1 MAYETGNPPHLS
13 GDQPVSAPRTWKYN
27 SSHVQAV
34 VGTSDHISNGQD
46 IGMGVGDSVISVG
59 STAAGAYKTSFHA
72 VTVVA
77 ATYTSLTTGLLVSSA
92 S

>member
-27 SSHVQAV
+27 STHVQAV

-46 IGMGVGDSVISVG
+46 IGMSPGDTVIAVE
-59 STAAGAYKTSFHA
+59 STLGTYKTSMHS

>member
-1 MAYETGNPPHLS
+1 MAYETGNPPHLA
-13 GDQPVSAPRTWKYN
+13 GDQPVAAPRTWKYN
-27 SSHVQAV
+27 STHLQAV

-46 IGMGVGDSVISVG
+46 LGMAPGDTVIAIESTLGTYTTSV
-59 STAAGAYKTSFHA
+59 HA

-77 ATYTSLTTGLLVSSA
+77 ATYTSLTTGLMVSSA

>member
-1 MAYETGNPPHLS
+1 MAYETGNPPHLA
-13 GDQPVSAPRTWKYN
+13 GDQPVAAPRTWKYY
-27 SSHVQAV
+27 STHLQAV

-46 IGMGVGDSVISVG
+46 IGM
-59 STAAGAYKTSFHA
+59 AAGDTVIATESTLGTYTTSYHA

-77 ATYTSLTTGLLVSSA
+77 ATYTSLTTGLMVSSA

>member
-1 MAYETGNPPHLS
+1 MAYETGNPPHLA
-13 GDQPVSAPRTWKYN
+13 GDQPVAAPRTWKYN
-27 SSHVQAV
+27 STHLAAV

-46 IGMGVGDSVISVG
+46 LGM
-59 STAAGAYKTSFHA
+59 AAGDTVIAIEATLGTFVTSIHS

-77 ATYTSLTTGLLVSSA
+77 ATYVSLSKGLIVSSA